1 MRQFLAAATLASAL
15 GLNCT
20 AAQAQLPGQLG
31 NVLGGAAGGLPA
43 VGNAGLGNTAG
54 VLQYCMKNK
63 YLSGGDAGSVSS
75 GLMGQLGGP
84 AKASHDSGFAA
95 GSSGM
100 LQTGQGQ
107 GFSLGGSGIKHQVAQ
122 KVCDLV
128 LQHAKS
134 LL

>member
-31 NVLGGAAGGLPA
+31 ALGGAAGGLPA

-54 VLQYCMKNK
+54 VLQYCMKNN

-107 GFSLGGSGIKHQVAQ
+107 EFSLSGSGIKQQVAQ